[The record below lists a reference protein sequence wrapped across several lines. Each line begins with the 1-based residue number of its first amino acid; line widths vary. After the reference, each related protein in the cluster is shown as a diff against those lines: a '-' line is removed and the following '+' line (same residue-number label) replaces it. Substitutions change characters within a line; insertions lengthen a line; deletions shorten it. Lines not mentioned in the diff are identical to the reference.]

1 MEYFTESA
9 VSHREVL
16 HKIKE
21 KYGDR
26 ARILTQRNV
35 RMGGFMGMFSRE
47 GIEVSGYIARETP
60 RPRKILDD
68 EEEKRKIL
76 HTIKDSSKDKDDTGE
91 QTLKE
96 VLERLSDIQGRLG
109 TQAEDARDETHPAIR
124 EIENLLED
132 NEFSASYIREICD
145 RLRRELSLEELDQQE
160 LVESRVFSWIGDK
173 IRIYEAKKTPKIM
186 ILIGPTGVGKTTTI
200 AKLAAIY
207 GLGHKG
213 GRPIDVRMITID
225 NYRIGAKQQIDT
237 YGSIMNIPV
246 SGVESYDDFK
256 KQLAM
261 YDGTDLILVDTIGK
275 SPRDYM
281 KLAEMRKLLDACGT
295 GSEVFLTLSSTT
307 KVSDIRELFK
317 TFGPFGYEAL
327 ILTKL
332 DETLRIGNVLS
343 VLTEQDKPVA
353 FLTDGQT
360 VPQDIHEA
368 SVSRLMM
375 NLNGFKTAKNNMRPS
390 DGRGPGA
397 AKSAE
402 YVKNGVWE

>member
-1 MEYFTESA
+1 MEYFTECA

-16 HKIKE
+16 QKIRE
-21 KYGDR
+21 KYGER

-47 GIEVSGYIARETP
+47 GIEVSGYIAKEAP
-60 RPRKILDD
+60 KARKILDD

-76 HTIKDSSKDKDDTGE
+76 DTIKDSSKDKAEND

-96 VLERLSDIQGRLG
+96 VLERLTDIQGRLDG
-109 TQAEDARDETHPAIR
+109 SAMEAHDDTNQAIR
-124 EIENLLED
+124 QMEQLLED
-132 NEFSASYIREICD
+132 NEFSASYIRGISD
-145 RLRRELSLEELDQQE
+145 RLRRELSLEELEHSE
-160 LVESRVFSWIGDK
+160 LVETRVFQWIGEK
-173 IRIYEAKKTPKIM
+173 IRVYEARKTPKIM

-213 GRPIDVRMITID
+213 GPPVDVRMITID

-246 SGVESYDDFK
+246 SSVESYDDFK
-256 KQLAM
+256 KQLAL
-261 YDGTDLILVDTIGK
+261 YQGTDLILVDTIGK

-281 KLAEMRKLLDACGT
+281 KLAEMRKLLDACGEDT
-295 GSEVFLTLSSTT
+295 EVFLTLSSTT
-307 KVSDIRELFK
+307 KISDIRELFK

-343 VLTEQDKPVA
+343 VLAEHDKPVA

-368 SVSRLMM
+368 TVARLMM
-375 NLNGFKTAKNNMRPS
+375 NLNGFKSAKNNLRPMEARA
-390 DGRGPGA
+390 GGA
-397 AKSAE
+397 GKSTE